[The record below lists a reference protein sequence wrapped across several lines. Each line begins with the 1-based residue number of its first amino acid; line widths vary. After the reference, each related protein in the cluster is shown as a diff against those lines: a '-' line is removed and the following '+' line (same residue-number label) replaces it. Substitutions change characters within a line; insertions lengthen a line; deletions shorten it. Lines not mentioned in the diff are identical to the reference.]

1 MDYLKVGRAA
11 DLSGTD
17 KKIYRLLEILP
28 AALSWLTLLL
38 LLVYSYFRPE
48 WVAYFMIAFDVY
60 WLLLVLYLS
69 IHLIVSYRRLKYNL
83 KINWREKL
91 LGLQPPPGRPDWQ
104 ELWHLVILP
113 TYNESLEVIRPSFLA
128 LTRDGYPP
136 ERLIVVLATEERGG
150 EPARA
155 RAEEIK
161 REFGGKFGHFLITVH
176 PDGIEGELK
185 GKGANQAWAAR
196 EVKEKIVDPRQLNYD
211 HIIVSVFDIDTVVT
225 PGYFSLLSYKFLTVD
240 KPWRASYQPIPVYFN
255 NIWQAPFFSR
265 VAASSNT
272 FWQMMQQIRQEKLAT
287 YSSHSMSWRAL
298 VEIGFWSTRMVS
310 EDSRIFWHCFCHFK
324 GDYRVEPLYYPVSM
338 DACMADTSWETAKNL
353 YKQQRR
359 WGWGVENVP
368 YLIFNFIKA
377 RRTMPKGKTIKQI
390 MVQIYGFHSWATNAL
405 IIGVIGW
412 MPMILGGDRF
422 NVTVLSGNLP
432 FITRTLMT
440 CAMIGLVIS
449 AAVSTML
456 LPKKPA
462 NFGFGKSIA
471 MVAQWLVLP
480 ISIIIFGSIPGLD
493 SQTRLAFGRYLGF
506 WVTPKARTNLET
518 AVK

>member
-1 MDYLKVGRAA
+1 MNYLKIGRAQ
-11 DLSGTD
+11 DLSGRD
-17 KKIYRLLEILP
+17 KTIYRLLEILP
-28 AALSWLTLLL
+28 AFLSWSTLLL
-38 LLVYSYFRPE
+38 LLFYSYFQPE

-69 IHLIVSYRRLKYNL
+69 IHLIVSYRRLKSNL
-83 KINWREKL
+83 KIDWLQKL
-91 LGLQPPPGRPDWQ
+91 IKLKPEAGRPDWQ
-104 ELWHLVILP
+104 QLWHLIILP
-113 TYNESLEVIRPSFLA
+113 TYNESLEVIRPSFLS
-128 LTRDGYPP
+128 LVQDGYPP
-136 ERLIVVLATEERGG
+136 ERMIVVLATEERGG
-150 EPARA
+150 VESIA
-155 RAEEIK
+155 RAEQIK
-161 REFGGKFGHFLITVH
+161 AEFGSKFGRFLITVH
-176 PDGIEGELK
+176 PDGMEGELK
-185 GKGANQAWAAR
+185 GKGSNQAWAAR
-196 EVKEKIVDPRQLNYD
+196 EVKEKIIDAEHLNYD
-211 HIIVSVFDIDTVVT
+211 LIIVSVFDIDTVVT
-225 PGYFSLLSYKFLTVD
+225 PGYFSLLSYKFLTVEN
-240 KPWRASYQPIPVYFN
+240 PYQASYQPIPVYFN
-255 NIWQAPFFSR
+255 NIWEAPFFSR

-298 VEIGFWSTRMVS
+298 TEIGFWSTRMVS

-338 DACMADTSWETAKNL
+338 DVCMADTAWETAKNL

-368 YLIFNFIKA
+368 YLIFNFFKA
-377 RRTMPKGKTIKQI
+377 RKTMPKGKTIKQI
-390 MVQIYGFHSWATNAL
+390 FVQLYGFHSWATNAL
-405 IIGVIGW
+405 IIGIIGW

-432 FITRTLMT
+432 YITRTLMT

-462 NFGFGKSIA
+462 NYGFWKSVA

-480 ISIIIFGSIPGLD
+480 VSIIIFGSIPGLD
-493 SQTRLAFGRYLGF
+493 SQTRLASGRYLGF
-506 WVTPKARTNLET
+506 WVTPKTRQSKESTI
-518 AVK
+518 